1 MPRQKSRRK
10 ASSRTARRARTTSD
24 DSLDRTLDRASE
36 KFQMA
41 ERELT
46 EKKLGPKFEPIMP
59 RIAGR
64 LPPAMA
70 KDDKFEKFAR
80 AVQKIRTIT
89 RAKLVERK
97 KTSLVKWLIALIII
111 LLGINL
117 VWILIRIL

>member
-1 MPRQKSRRK
+1 
-10 ASSRTARRARTTSD
+10 
-24 DSLDRTLDRASE
+24 
-36 KFQMA
+36 MA

-117 VWILIRIL
+117 VWILIRILLNQLF